1 MPIAVRNISTWLVL
15 LVQAALLLAPLAITL
30 VKHEVHRSVRNQV
43 LASITPTDCE
53 HLTLSLAS
61 FQQCLRDDGK
71 ELEIN
76 GVMHDIVRTTQ
87 VNDVILVVC
96 VQDNAETALKN
107 IIRLRRSDAMQ
118 RDARGVALLSALMS
132 TLTPTVLPNRWIETD
147 PPCVSN
153 TFSCEV
159 NERVLYVPRAPDTPP
174 PERMI

>member
-1 MPIAVRNISTWLVL
+1 MPNAVRNLSTWLVL
-15 LVQAALLLAPLAITL
+15 LVQASLLLTPLAITF
-30 VKHEVHRSVRNQV
+30 VKHEVHRNVRNQV

-71 ELEIN
+71 ELEID
-76 GVMHDIVRTTQ
+76 GVMHDIIRTTI
-87 VNDVILVVC
+87 VNDVVTVVC
-96 VQDNAETALKN
+96 VQDNAETALKS
-107 IIRLRRSDAMQ
+107 IIRNRRTDAMQ
-118 RDARGVALLSALMS
+118 RDARGVALLSALLS
-132 TLTPTVLPNRWIETD
+132 SLTPTVLPNRWIEYD